1 VFSIYGD
8 EMNSLWASTDIQTLK
23 NLALGLSGA
32 SIVIGLILMKV
43 ISSIVGKIISL
54 VIFIA
59 IALAGYSQRA
69 QVIDCA
75 NSVKAQTT
83 ASASVDT
90 TCTFFGQDIK
100 VKIPQT
106 SQ

>member
-1 VFSIYGD
+1 
-8 EMNSLWASTDIQTLK
+8 MNSLWASTDIETLK

-43 ISSIVGKIISL
+43 VSSIIGKVISL

-75 NSVKAQTT
+75 NSVKAQATATT
-83 ASASVDT
+83 SVDT
-90 TCTFFGQDIK
+90 TCTFFGQDVK
-100 VKIPQT
+100 VTVPQP

>member
-1 VFSIYGD
+1 
-8 EMNSLWASTDIQTLK
+8 MNSLWASTDIQTLK

-32 SIVIGLILMKV
+32 SIIVGLILMKV
-43 ISSIVGKIISL
+43 VSSIVGKIISL
-54 VIFIA
+54 VVFVA

-75 NSVKAQTT
+75 NSVKAQ
-83 ASASVDT
+83 AAAVVSVDT

-100 VKIPQT
+100 VKVPQP
-106 SQ
+106 SM

>member
-1 VFSIYGD
+1 
-8 EMNSLWASTDIQTLK
+8 MNSLWSSADIETLK
-23 NLALGLSGA
+23 NIALGLSAA
-32 SIVIGLILMKV
+32 SIVVGLILMKMV
-43 ISSIVGKIISL
+43 SSIIGKIISL

-75 NSVKAQTT
+75 NSVKAQATAT
-83 ASASVDT
+83 ASVET

-100 VKIPQT
+100 VTVPQP
-106 SQ
+106 S

>member
-1 VFSIYGD
+1 
-8 EMNSLWASTDIQTLK
+8 MNSLWTSTDIETLK

-32 SIVIGLILMKV
+32 SIVVGLILMKV
-43 ISSIVGKIISL
+43 VSSIIGKIISL
-54 VIFIA
+54 VIFVA

-75 NSVKAQTT
+75 NSVKAQATAT
-83 ASASVDT
+83 ASVNT
-90 TCTFFGQDIK
+90 TCTFFGQEVK
-100 VKIPQT
+100 VKVPQP

>member
-1 VFSIYGD
+1 
-8 EMNSLWASTDIQTLK
+8 MNSLWASTDIETLK

-32 SIVIGLILMKV
+32 SIIVGLILMKLV
-43 ISSIVGKIISL
+43 SSIIGKIISL
-54 VIFIA
+54 VIFVA

-75 NSVKAQTT
+75 NSVKAQAT
-83 ASASVDT
+83 AAASIDT

-100 VKIPQT
+100 VKVPQP

>member
-1 VFSIYGD
+1 
-8 EMNSLWASTDIQTLK
+8 MNSLWSSADIETLK
-23 NLALGLSGA
+23 NIALGLSAA
-32 SIVIGLILMKV
+32 SIVVGLILMKV
-43 ISSIVGKIISL
+43 VSSIIGKIISL

-75 NSVKAQTT
+75 NSVKAQATAT
-83 ASASVDT
+83 ASVET

-100 VKIPQT
+100 VTVPQP
-106 SQ
+106 S

>member
-1 VFSIYGD
+1 
-8 EMNSLWASTDIQTLK
+8 
-23 NLALGLSGA
+23 
-32 SIVIGLILMKV
+32 MKMV
-43 ISSIVGKIISL
+43 SSIIGKIISL

-75 NSVKAQTT
+75 NSVKAQATATT
-83 ASASVDT
+83 SVDT
-90 TCTFFGQDIK
+90 TCTFFGQDVK
-100 VKIPQT
+100 VTVPQP

>member
-1 VFSIYGD
+1 
-8 EMNSLWASTDIQTLK
+8 MNSLWASTDIETLK

-32 SIVIGLILMKV
+32 SIVVGLILMKV
-43 ISSIVGKIISL
+43 VSSIIGKIVSL
-54 VIFIA
+54 VIFVA

-75 NSVKAQTT
+75 NSVKAQAT
-83 ASASVDT
+83 ATATASVDT

-100 VKIPQT
+100 VKVPQP

>member
-1 VFSIYGD
+1 
-8 EMNSLWASTDIQTLK
+8 MNSLWASTDIETLK

-32 SIVIGLILMKV
+32 SIVVGLILMKV
-43 ISSIVGKIISL
+43 VSSIIGKIISL
-54 VIFIA
+54 MIFVA

-75 NSVKAQTT
+75 NSVKAQATAT
-83 ASASVDT
+83 ASVNT
-90 TCTFFGQDIK
+90 TCTFFGQEVK
-100 VKIPQT
+100 VKVPQP

>member
-1 VFSIYGD
+1 
-8 EMNSLWASTDIQTLK
+8 
-23 NLALGLSGA
+23 
-32 SIVIGLILMKV
+32 MKV
-43 ISSIVGKIISL
+43 VSSIIGKVISL

-75 NSVKAQTT
+75 NSVKAQATATT
-83 ASASVDT
+83 SVDT
-90 TCTFFGQDIK
+90 TCTFFGQDVK
-100 VKIPQT
+100 VTVPQP